1 MLINVIFPVILVTL
15 IGYLFGKYTKVDH
28 SAISKFAMMVLSPA
42 LIFSFLVRNTLSSSD
57 MVMIII
63 AILLF
68 TLLMSIITFLIMK
81 GLGKGNLVNP
91 SLLTTVF
98 PNTGNFGLPVILLA
112 YGNEAFSV
120 AVVITIINIILMYS
134 LGVYFASSEEKDWRS
149 GLRKLL
155 FLPTTYATLT
165 AMIVLFFRIPIP
177 EFIYQPIKMIGDSM
191 IPVIMLLLGIQLSKT
206 TLKVY
211 QGATLISSGIKVIIA
226 PIVIFII
233 VWVLG
238 IEGTL
243 ANVLILQNA
252 MPTAVVMTL
261 IAAEYK
267 ANAEMVANVTFLTTI
282 LSFFSITGL
291 LYLL

>member
-1 MLINVIFPVILVTL
+1 ML
-15 IGYLFGKYTKVDH
+15 IGYLFGKYTNVDH

-42 LIFSFLVRNTLSSSD
+42 LIFSFLVRNTLSSSE

-81 GLGKGNLVNP
+81 GLGKGNLLSP
-91 SLLTTVF
+91 SLLATVF
-98 PNTGNFGLPVILLA
+98 PNTGNFGLPIILLA
-112 YGNEAFSV
+112 YGNEGFSV
-120 AVVITIINIILMYS
+120 AIVIVVINIILMYS
-134 LGVYFASSEEKDWRS
+134 LGVYFASVEENDWRG

-155 FLPTTYATLT
+155 FLPTTYATI
-165 AMIVLFFRIPIP
+165 AAIIVLIFDIPVP
-177 EFIYQPIKMIGDSM
+177 EFVYQPIKMIGDSM
-191 IPVIMLLLGIQLSKT
+191 IPIIMLLLGIQLSRT
-206 TLKVY
+206 SLKVY
-211 QGATLISSGIKVIIA
+211 QGATLITSGIKVIIA
-226 PIVIFII
+226 PLVILVI
-233 VWVLG
+233 VWALG

-243 ANVLILQNA
+243 AKVLILQNS
-252 MPTAVVMTL
+252 MPTAVVMTI

-267 ANAEMVANVTFLTTI
+267 ANSEMVANVTILTTI